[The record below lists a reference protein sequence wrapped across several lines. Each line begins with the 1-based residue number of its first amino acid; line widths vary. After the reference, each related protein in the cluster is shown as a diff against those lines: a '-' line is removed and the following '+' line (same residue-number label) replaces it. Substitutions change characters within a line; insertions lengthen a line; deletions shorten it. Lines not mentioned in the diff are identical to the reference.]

1 MSRKVRLV
9 RKEAVRYGLP
19 KNLAAE
25 RVLNIGSSLD
35 RNGNPV
41 RGLTHQEEDKL
52 LPSVVSLQASD
63 PGFRTAVTML
73 YKNVRIPLDSAGK
86 ELEIGED
93 DFGNPLNIEDF
104 IKYKVAIK
112 HPWFAKSEA
121 EAYSNEYLQFWV
133 VDPEVEKTQESDKLQ
148 HSKRAF
154 VEFAKVSEDA
164 ERMDWILR
172 TVIGKYTDIGS
183 IADIVK
189 MKSKDK
195 ELVLSRIVK
204 EDPEYFL
211 SIVEDK
217 DLIYKAEIASFV
229 EAGVLILEGKKY
241 INGTETL
248 GSLDS
253 TIAWMKDPNNAESYE
268 ILKARLS
275 EFGQPITKSVTKKG
289 K

>member
-35 RNGNPV
+35 KNGNPV
-41 RGLTHQEEDKL
+41 RGLTHEEEDKL

-63 PGFRTAVTML
+63 PGFRTAVTTL
-73 YKNVRIPLDSAGK
+73 YKNVRIPVDSAGK
-86 ELEIGED
+86 ELEIGLD
-93 DFGNPLNIEDF
+93 DYGNPLNIEDF
-104 IKYKVAIK
+104 IRYKIAIK
-112 HPWFAKSEA
+112 HPWYAKSEQ

-133 VDPEVEKTQESDKLQ
+133 VDPEIEKDQESDKLQ
-148 HSKRAF
+148 YAKKAY
-154 VEFAKVSEDA
+154 VEFAKVSEDP

-172 TVIGKYTDIGS
+172 TVIGKYPEIGS

-189 MKSKDK
+189 LKPKDK
-195 ELVLSRIVK
+195 ELELSKIVK
-204 EDPEYFL
+204 NDPEYFIR
-211 SIVEDK
+211 IVEDK
-217 DLIYKAEIASFV
+217 DLVYKAEIASFV

-275 EFGQPITKSVTKKG
+275 EFGQPVTKVVSK
-289 K
+289 KAK